1 MFFTLMCI
9 SLTSVSMAAVN
20 SPDVNIAEGGH
31 GKPVTLFEFK
41 RPQRDDFVNLSSK
54 EDPVEQIIRYVIQI
68 KEGKYKT
75 PRGREILVDT
85 NTPFYCYVICD
96 LTPKVRSW
104 VETVKDFKP
113 MPDRMGYFKW
123 HGALNLYTEVLGWD
137 KVLKDANM

>member
-1 MFFTLMCI
+1 MCI